1 MITIPT
7 TAELYEDIIA
17 DLEAEYGESIP
28 AFGRVFLVALAAVQ
42 AGKLKLYYLA
52 IAKLQKNIFVDT
64 ADPEAS
70 GGTLE
75 RFGRIKLGRN
85 PRPATAAQYT
95 ITVTG
100 TIGSTIAANTTW
112 KSDDASA
119 NPGKLYVLDVA
130 FELETSP
137 DSVNVR
143 ALEAGLDSQLSVSDT
158 MSLTAP
164 VVGVDK
170 VATVSA
176 EIVEPRAAEELED
189 YRQSALDAYRL
200 EPQGGAASDYRLWAA
215 DAQGVRRVYPY
226 AKTGFPGEINLFI
239 EATRADS
246 TDGKGTPSAGLIE
259 DVEEVVDFDPDTS
272 KPLNERGRRPLQVVV
287 NYEPVSIKLITIEV
301 VNYTGITSDI
311 EDQNDVALDELI
323 DNIRP
328 FVAGADILSQ
338 QNDILNVNKIIGVL
352 LEVNPGAVFGEV
364 TMYVDGVEQSSV
376 TFIDGNIPFFNG
388 ITYL

>member
-143 ALEAGLDSQLSVSDT
+143 ALETGLDSQLSVSDT

-200 EPQGGAASDYRLWAA
+200 EPQGGAAADYRLWAA
-215 DAQGVRRVYPY
+215 DAQGVRRVYPS
-226 AKTGFPGEINLFI
+226 AKTGFAGEINLFI

-272 KPLNERGRRPLQVVV
+272 KPLNERGRRPLQV
-287 NYEPVSIKLITIEV
+287 E
-301 VNYTGITSDI
+301 
-311 EDQNDVALDELI
+311 
-323 DNIRP
+323 
-328 FVAGADILSQ
+328 
-338 QNDILNVNKIIGVL
+338 IGRASCRERV
-352 LEVNPGAVFGEV
+352 
-364 TMYVDGVEQSSV
+364 
-376 TFIDGNIPFFNG
+376 
-388 ITYL
+388 